1 MRYEYID
8 PLVASTI
15 SVLDSVIQS
24 DISKGR
30 VSLVNGNGIHGDI
43 AIVIKVMNDSEG
55 SFILSMET
63 ETALKVC
70 GLMNGETFDS
80 LTPFGMDSIAELANM
95 IAGNATSTLANMG
108 FKFNVSIPH
117 VVIKEEFRNRIP
129 AIETFQV
136 PLFTEC
142 GEITINVALRT
153 N

>member
-1 MRYEYID
+1 
-8 PLVASTI
+8 
-15 SVLDSVIQS
+15 
-24 DISKGR
+24 
-30 VSLVNGNGIHGDI
+30 
-43 AIVIKVMNDSEG
+43 
-55 SFILSMET
+55 
-63 ETALKVC
+63 
-70 GLMNGETFDS
+70 MNGETFDS
-80 LTPFGMDSIAELANM
+80 PDAFRNGFNGELANM

-117 VVIKEEFRNRIP
+117 VVIKEEFGNRIP